1 MLPCASPGVR
11 ALSPAS
17 ALSLA
22 GLSDGAIGNT
32 GDPPQGSGARAEA
45 PIVNRRLVH
54 QGRSISVYVE
64 QAKLPNGRSVELDIL
79 RHPGA
84 AAVVPFLSQTEVLLI
99 RQYRHAAGG
108 TILEVPAGK
117 LDGEDPARCAAREL
131 EEEAGQRAG
140 RLEKLGAIW
149 TTPGF
154 TDEKIHLFAAFDL
167 ETVPQRLESDEVI
180 ELVRLPLRRAL
191 ELVWN
196 GEIADAKSALALLHA
211 ARRHGML
218 G

>member
-1 MLPCASPGVR
+1 V
-11 ALSPAS
+11 
-17 ALSLA
+17 
-22 GLSDGAIGNT
+22 T
-32 GDPPQGSGARAEA
+32 
-45 PIVNRRLVH
+45 RRLVH
-54 QGRSISVYVE
+54 QGRSIAVYLE
-64 QAKLPNGRSVELDIL
+64 QAVLPNGRTVELDIL

-117 LDGEDPARCAAREL
+117 LDGEEPAVCAAREL

-140 RLEKLGAIW
+140 RLEKLGEIW

-167 ETVPQRLESDEVI
+167 EPVPQRLENDEVI
-180 ELVRLPLRRAL
+180 ELLRMPFARAI
-191 ELVWN
+191 ELVWR
-196 GEIADAKSALALLHA
+196 GQIADAKSALALLQA
-211 ARRHGML
+211 AHRRGIL